1 MSTIDPDQNPVDLD
15 TDLDTGRTHE
25 PERTGDEDIL
35 DPIGEDIRDGI
46 ADGDVLTDPDLPLD
60 EAPDGAAGPA

>member
-1 MSTIDPDQNPVDLD
+1 MSTIDPDQSPVDP
-15 TDLDTGRTHE
+15 DTGLPQQ
-25 PERTGDEDIL
+25 PERAGDEDIL
-35 DPIGEDIRDGI
+35 DPIGEDVRDGI

>member
-1 MSTIDPDQNPVDLD
+1 MSTIDPEQEPLDPDMGLDDQ
-15 TDLDTGRTHE
+15 

-35 DPIGEDIRDGI
+35 DPIGEEVRDGV
-46 ADGDVLTDPDLPLD
+46 ADGEVLTDPDLPLD